1 MTKEEILDKG
11 FIEDFNSMLKDNIPR
26 SSDIVYQMFSSIYED
41 KENFYSNVIVERYN
55 KIQGNIYLEKIIKP
69 GYLDIYT
76 VHQWQ
81 DKNCIYIAPY
91 INDKLLE
98 FFKFGCYIKRNASK

>member
-1 MTKEEILDKG
+1 MTKKEILDKG
-11 FIEDFNSMLKDNIPR
+11 FTEDLGSMLKPNIPR
-26 SSDIVYQMFSSIYED
+26 SSNIIYQMFSSLYED

-69 GYLDIYT
+69 RYLDIYT

-81 DKNCIYIAPY
+81 DKNCIYIGPY
-91 INDKLLE
+91 INDELLE
-98 FFKFGCYIKRNASK
+98 FFKFGCYVDK

>member
-1 MTKEEILDKG
+1 MTKEEILNKG
-11 FIEDFNSMLKDNIPR
+11 FKEDFKTILKPNIPR
-26 SSDIVYQMFSSIYED
+26 SSDIIYQMFGALYED
-41 KENFYSNVIVERYN
+41 KENFYSNVIVERYT

-69 GYLDIYT
+69 CYVDIYT

-91 INDKLLE
+91 INEELLQ
-98 FFKFGCYIKRNASK
+98 FLKFGCYVRQ